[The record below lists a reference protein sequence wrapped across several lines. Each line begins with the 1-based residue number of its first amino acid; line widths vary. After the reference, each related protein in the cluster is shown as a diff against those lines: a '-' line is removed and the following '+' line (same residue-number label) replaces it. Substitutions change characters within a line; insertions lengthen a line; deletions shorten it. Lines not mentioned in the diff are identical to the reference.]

1 MSSGKPV
8 DRASNNQSTAKPGI
22 EARFQLKRK
31 DFALDIDFAAPGK
44 GVTALFGP
52 SGSGK
57 TTLLRCIAGLE
68 KPTRGH
74 FTING
79 QCWHDEHKSI
89 PVHRRPMAYVF
100 QEASLFPHLNVRE
113 NMAYGWRRMA
123 KRQRKLQFDDVTA
136 WLGLD
141 ALLDRRAEQLSG
153 GQRQRVAIARALLTS
168 PQLLLMD
175 EPLASLDAS
184 GKAEILPY
192 LESLWQEL
200 DIPVL
205 YVSHAPEEVQQLA
218 DHLILLDQGRVV
230 AAGELNALLTDPL
243 LAISHFEEAA
253 AVLEA
258 RVVSHDTEFHLTS
271 LAFDGAQVSV
281 SYNGL
286 PLGHKARLRICAR
299 DVSLALVQPQKISI
313 SNSFSVRVVSIDPD
327 RDPSQ
332 MLVRCEI
339 GGQHLLSRITR
350 RSVHLL
356 NIEVGKNVYAQVKT
370 VALMK

>member
-1 MSSGKPV
+1 MNTNPL
-8 DRASNNQSTAKPGI
+8 NNQHITACFK
-22 EARFQLKRK
+22 LKRK
-31 DFALDIDFAAPGK
+31 EFQLDVSFTTPGK

-68 KPTRGH
+68 NPDRAR
-74 FTING
+74 FFING
-79 QCWHDEHKSI
+79 QCWHDENKNRA
-89 PVHRRPMAYVF
+89 VHRRPIAYVF
-100 QEASLFPHLNVRE
+100 QEPSLFPHLNVRE
-113 NMAYGWRRMA
+113 NMAYGWRRIP
-123 KRQRKLQFDDVTA
+123 KQQRKLRFDDVSA
-136 WLGLD
+136 WLGLE
-141 ALLDRRAEQLSG
+141 AFLERKTEELSG

-168 PQLLLMD
+168 PELLLMD
-175 EPLASLDAS
+175 EPLASLDVN

-192 LESLWQEL
+192 LESLCQQL
-200 DIPVL
+200 DIPIF
-205 YVSHAPEEVQQLA
+205 YVSHSPEEVQQLA
-218 DHLILLDQGRVV
+218 DHLILLEQGRVTG
-230 AAGELNALLTDPL
+230 AGDLNALLTDPEL
-243 LAISHFEEAA
+243 TIAHFEEAA

-258 RVVSHDTEFHLTS
+258 RVVNHDKEFHLTS

-299 DVSLALVQPQKISI
+299 DVSLALVEPQQISI
-313 SNSFSVRVVSIDPD
+313 SNSFAVRVVSLDPD

-332 MLVRCEI
+332 LLVRCEV

-356 NIEVGKNVYAQVKT
+356 KIKIGDLLYAQVKS

>member
-1 MSSGKPV
+1 MDDNFPF
-8 DRASNNQSTAKPGI
+8 DQRI
-22 EARFQLKRK
+22 EARFELKRK
-31 DFALDIDFAAPGK
+31 DFELDISFAAPGK
-44 GVTALFGP
+44 GVSAIFGP

-68 KPTRGH
+68 KPDSAH

-79 QCWHDEHKSI
+79 QCWQDAHKSLA
-89 PVHRRPMAYVF
+89 VHRRPMAYVF

-113 NMAYGWRRMA
+113 NMAYGWRRIA
-123 KRQRKLQFDDVTA
+123 KDQRKIHFDDVTA
-136 WLGLD
+136 WLGLET
-141 ALLDRRAEQLSG
+141 LLEHQPEQLSG

-175 EPLASLDAS
+175 EPLASLDAN

-192 LESLWQEL
+192 IESLCSEL

-205 YVSHAPEEVQQLA
+205 YVSHSPEEVQQLA
-218 DHLILLDQGRVV
+218 DYLVLLEQGRVV
-230 AAGELNALLTDPL
+230 AAGELNTLLTDPL
-243 LAISHFEEAA
+243 LAISHFEDAA

-258 RVVSHDTEFHLTS
+258 SVIGHDKEFHLTS
-271 LAFDGAQVSV
+271 LAFDHAQVSV

-299 DVSLALVQPQKISI
+299 DVSLALVQPQQISI
-313 SNSFSVRVVSIDPD
+313 SNSFPVKVVSIDPD

-356 NIEVGKNVYAQVKT
+356 KIEVGKNVYAQVKS

>member
-1 MSSGKPV
+1 MSLDDKLPAGQHI
-8 DRASNNQSTAKPGI
+8 A
-22 EARFQLKRK
+22 ARFELQRK
-31 DFALDIDFAAPGK
+31 DFKLNINFTAPGT

-68 KPTRGH
+68 KPDRAH

-79 QCWHDEHKSI
+79 QCWHDENI
-89 PVHRRPMAYVF
+89 NLAVHRRPIAYVF

-113 NMAYGWRRMA
+113 NMAYGWRRIA
-123 KRQRKLQFDDVTA
+123 KQQRKLQFDDVIA
-136 WLGLD
+136 WLGLGD
-141 ALLDRRAEQLSG
+141 LLERRTEQLSG

-184 GKAEILPY
+184 GKAEIMPY

-200 DIPVL
+200 NIPVL
-205 YVSHAPEEVQQLA
+205 YVSHSPEEVQQLA
-218 DHLILLDQGRVV
+218 DHLILLDQGRVA
-230 AAGELNALLTDPL
+230 AAGELNTLLTDPQ
-243 LAISHFEEAA
+243 LAIAHFEDAA

-258 RVVSHDTEFHLTS
+258 RVVGHDKEFHLTS

-286 PLGHKARLRICAR
+286 ALGHQARLRICAR
-299 DVSLALVQPQKISI
+299 DVSLALVQPRQISI
-313 SNSFSVRVVSIDPD
+313 SNSFSVKVVSIDPD

-332 MLVRCEI
+332 LLVRCEV
-339 GGQHLLSRITR
+339 GAQHLLARITR

-356 NIEVGKNVYAQVKT
+356 KIEIGKTVYAQVKS

>member
-1 MSSGKPV
+1 MRYSDSEEL
-8 DRASNNQSTAKPGI
+8 ALQ
-22 EARFQLKRK
+22 ARFQLKRK
-31 DFALDIDFAAPGK
+31 DFELDVSFAAPGK
-44 GVTALFGP
+44 GVTALFGS

-68 KPTRGH
+68 QADSAY
-74 FTING
+74 FNING
-79 QCWHDEHKSI
+79 HCWQDENTNIAVHQRSI
-89 PVHRRPMAYVF
+89 GYVF
-100 QEASLFPHLNVRE
+100 QEASLFPHLNVEE
-113 NMAYGWRRMA
+113 NMAYGWRRIP
-123 KRQRKLQFDDVTA
+123 KQQRKLKRDDVTQ
-136 WLGLD
+136 WLGLET
-141 ALLDRRAEQLSG
+141 LLQRRPEQLSG

-192 LESLWQEL
+192 LESLGREL

-205 YVSHAPEEVQQLA
+205 YVSHSPEEVQQLA
-218 DHLILLDQGRVV
+218 DYLVLLNEGKIV

-243 LAISHFEEAA
+243 LAIAHFEDAA

-258 RVVSHDTEFHLTS
+258 RVVGHDKKFHLTR

-299 DVSLALVQPQKISI
+299 DVSLALVPPQQISI
-313 SNSFSVRVVSIDPD
+313 SNCFPVKVISIDPD

-339 GGQHLLSRITR
+339 GGQFLLARLTR

-356 NIEVGKNVYAQVKT
+356 KIEVGINVYAQVKS

>member
-1 MSSGKPV
+1 M
-8 DRASNNQSTAKPGI
+8 DNNSLPADQCIA
-22 EARFQLKRK
+22 ARFKLKRK
-31 DFALDIDFAAPGK
+31 DFELDVSFTAPGK

-68 KPTRGH
+68 NPDGAH
-74 FTING
+74 LSING
-79 QCWHDEHKSI
+79 QCWHSDNKNLA
-89 PVHRRPMAYVF
+89 VHRRPIGYVF

-113 NMAYGWRRMA
+113 NMTYGWRRIP
-123 KRQRKLQFDDVTA
+123 KQQRKLRFDDVTA
-136 WLGLD
+136 WLGLE
-141 ALLDRRAEQLSG
+141 AFLERKTEALSG

-168 PQLLLMD
+168 PELLLMD

-218 DHLILLDQGRVV
+218 DHLILLDQGRV
-230 AAGELNALLTDPL
+230 AGAGELNTLLTDPL
-243 LAISHFEEAA
+243 MAISHFEDAA

-258 RVVSHDTEFHLTS
+258 RVVGHDKEFHLTS

-286 PLGHKARLRICAR
+286 PIGHKARLRICAR
-299 DVSLALVQPQKISI
+299 DVSLALVQPQQISI
-313 SNSFSVRVVSIDPD
+313 SNSFAVRVVSIDPD

-332 MLVRCEI
+332 LLVRCEI

-356 NIEVGKNVYAQVKT
+356 KIEVDKNVYAQVKS

>member
-1 MSSGKPV
+1 MAPSFP
-8 DRASNNQSTAKPGI
+8 PGQHI
-22 EARFQLKRK
+22 DARFTLKRK
-31 DFALDIDFAAPGK
+31 DFELDINFAAPGK
-44 GVTALFGP
+44 GVTAIFGP

-68 KPTRGH
+68 KPDSGH
-74 FTING
+74 VIIND
-79 QCWHDEHKSI
+79 QCWHDANKSLA
-89 PVHRRPMAYVF
+89 VHRRPMAYVF

-113 NMAYGWRRMA
+113 NMSYGWRRIA
-123 KRQRKLQFDDVTA
+123 KDQRKIHFNDVTA
-136 WLGLD
+136 WLGLE
-141 ALLDRRAEQLSG
+141 ALLERQPQQLSG

-175 EPLASLDAS
+175 EPLASLDAN

-192 LESLWQEL
+192 LESLCSEL

-205 YVSHAPEEVQQLA
+205 YVSHSPEEVQQLA
-218 DHLILLDQGRVV
+218 DYLVLLEQGRVV

-243 LAISHFEEAA
+243 LAISHFADAA

-258 RVVSHDTEFHLTS
+258 SVIGHDKTFHLTS
-271 LAFDGAQVSV
+271 LAFDHAQVSV

-299 DVSLALVQPQKISI
+299 DVSLALVQPQQISI
-313 SNSFSVRVVSIDPD
+313 SNSFPVKVVGVDPD

-356 NIEVGKNVYAQVKT
+356 KIEVGKNVYAQVKS

>member
-1 MSSGKPV
+1 LSLPDKRP
-8 DRASNNQSTAKPGI
+8 DKLPADQRL
-22 EARFQLKRK
+22 EARFELQRK
-31 DFALDIDFAAPGK
+31 DFALDAHFTAPGK

-68 KPTRGH
+68 KPKRAH

-79 QCWHDEHKSI
+79 QCWHDDHI
-89 PVHRRPMAYVF
+89 NLAVHRRPMAYVF

-113 NMAYGWRRMA
+113 NMAYGWRRIA
-123 KRQRKLQFDDVTA
+123 KELRKLHFDDVSA
-136 WLGLD
+136 WLGLET
-141 ALLDRRAEQLSG
+141 LLERRPEQLSG

-192 LESLWQEL
+192 LESLWQQL

-205 YVSHAPEEVQQLA
+205 YVSHSPEEVQQLA
-218 DHLILLDQGRVV
+218 DYLILLEQGQVV

-243 LAISHFEEAA
+243 LAIAHFEDAA

-258 RVVSHDTEFHLTS
+258 RVIGHDKEFHLTS
-271 LAFDGAQVSV
+271 LAFDGAKVSV

-299 DVSLALVQPQKISI
+299 DVSLALVQPQQISI
-313 SNSFSVRVVSIDPD
+313 SNSFPVQVVSIDPD

-332 MLVRCEI
+332 MLVRCEV

-356 NIEVGKNVYAQVKT
+356 KIEVGKSVFAQVKS

>member
-1 MSSGKPV
+1 MDDSLPADQRIS
-8 DRASNNQSTAKPGI
+8 
-22 EARFQLKRK
+22 ARFKLTRK
-31 DFALDIDFAAPGK
+31 DFALDASFTAPGK

-68 KPTRGH
+68 NPDRAH
-74 FTING
+74 FAING
-79 QCWHDEHKSI
+79 QCWHDDNKNLA
-89 PVHRRPMAYVF
+89 VHRRPIAYVF

-113 NMAYGWRRMA
+113 NMAYGWRRIP
-123 KRQRKLQFDDVTA
+123 KRQRKLGFDDVTA
-136 WLGLD
+136 WLGLETF
-141 ALLDRRAEQLSG
+141 LERKTEVLSG

-168 PQLLLMD
+168 PELLLMD
-175 EPLASLDAS
+175 EPLASLDAN

-192 LESLWQEL
+192 LESLCQEL

-205 YVSHAPEEVQQLA
+205 YVSHSPEEVQQLA

-230 AAGELNALLTDPL
+230 ASGELNALLTDPL
-243 LAISHFEEAA
+243 LAIAHFEDAA

-258 RVVSHDTEFHLTS
+258 RVVGHDKEFHLTS

-299 DVSLALVQPQKISI
+299 DVSLALVQPLQISI
-313 SNSFSVRVVSIDPD
+313 SNSFAVRVLSIDPD

-332 MLVRCEI
+332 VLVRCEI
-339 GGQHLLSRITR
+339 GGQHLLARITR

-356 NIEVGKNVYAQVKT
+356 KIEVGKHLYAQVKS

>member
-1 MSSGKPV
+1 MDDKLPV
-8 DRASNNQSTAKPGI
+8 NLSIA
-22 EARFQLKRK
+22 ARFQLQRK
-31 DFALDIDFAAPGK
+31 DFALDASFSAPGK
-44 GVTALFGP
+44 GVTALFGA

-57 TTLLRCIAGLE
+57 TTLLRCVAGLE
-68 KPTRGH
+68 KPDRAH

-79 QCWHDEHKSI
+79 QCWHDAHKSLA
-89 PVHRRPMAYVF
+89 VHRRPIAYVF

-113 NMAYGWRRMA
+113 NMLYGWRRIG
-123 KRQRKLQFDDVTA
+123 KQQRKLSFDDVCA
-136 WLGLD
+136 WLGLET
-141 ALLDRRAEQLSG
+141 LLEHRPEQLSG

-205 YVSHAPEEVQQLA
+205 YVSHSPEEVQQLA
-218 DHLILLDQGRVV
+218 DYLILLEQGRVV
-230 AAGELNALLTDPL
+230 AAGELNDLLTDPL
-243 LAISHFEEAA
+243 LTISHFADAA

-258 RVVSHDTEFHLTS
+258 SVVSHDKAFHLTT
-271 LAFDGAQVSV
+271 LAFEGAQVSV

-299 DVSLALVQPQKISI
+299 DVSLALIQPQQTSI
-313 SNSFSVRVVSIDPD
+313 SNSFPVRVLSIDPD

-339 GGQHLLSRITR
+339 GGQYLLARITR
-350 RSVHLL
+350 RSLHLL
-356 NIEVGKNVYAQVKT
+356 KIATGSNVYAQVKS

>member
-1 MSSGKPV
+1 MADSLSS
-8 DRASNNQSTAKPGI
+8 DHSI
-22 EARFQLKRK
+22 EARFELRRR
-31 DFALDIDFAAPGK
+31 DFTLDIRFTAPGK
-44 GVTALFGP
+44 GVTALFGA

-68 KPTRGH
+68 KPDSAY
-74 FTING
+74 FKING
-79 QCWHDEHKSI
+79 SCWHDENTNLA
-89 PVHRRPMAYVF
+89 VHRRPIAYVF
-100 QEASLFPHLNVRE
+100 QEASLFPHLSVRE
-113 NMAYGWRRMA
+113 NMAYGWRRIP
-123 KRQRKLQFDDVTA
+123 KQQRKLQFDDVTA
-136 WLGLD
+136 WLGLE
-141 ALLDRRAEQLSG
+141 ALLERRPNQLSG

-175 EPLASLDAS
+175 EPLASLDAN

-192 LESLWQEL
+192 LESLWREL

-218 DHLILLDQGRVV
+218 DHLILLDQGRVL
-230 AAGELNALLTDPL
+230 ASGELNALLTDPS
-243 LAISHFEEAA
+243 LAISHFEDAA

-258 RVVSHDTEFHLTS
+258 SVVGHDKEFHLTS

-299 DVSLALVQPQKISI
+299 DVSLALVQPQQISI
-313 SNSFSVRVVSIDPD
+313 SNSFQVRVLSIDPD

-339 GGQHLLSRITR
+339 GEQFLLSRITR

-356 NIEVGKNVYAQVKT
+356 KIEVGNNVYAQVKS

>member
-1 MSSGKPV
+1 MDDNFPV
-8 DRASNNQSTAKPGI
+8 EQRID
-22 EARFQLKRK
+22 ARFELKRK
-31 DFALDIDFAAPGK
+31 DFELDINFAAPGK
-44 GVTALFGP
+44 GVSAIFGP

-68 KPTRGH
+68 KPDSAH

-79 QCWHDEHKSI
+79 QCWHDAHKSLA
-89 PVHRRPMAYVF
+89 VHRRPMAYVF

-113 NMAYGWRRMA
+113 NMAYGWRRIA
-123 KRQRKLQFDDVTA
+123 KDQRKIHFDDVTT
-136 WLGLD
+136 WLGLE
-141 ALLDRRAEQLSG
+141 ALLEHQPQQLSG

-175 EPLASLDAS
+175 EPLASLDAN

-192 LESLWQEL
+192 LESLCREL
-200 DIPVL
+200 SIPVL
-205 YVSHAPEEVQQLA
+205 YVSHSPEEVQQLA
-218 DHLILLDQGRVV
+218 DYLILLEQGRVV
-230 AAGELNALLTDPL
+230 AAGELNTLLTDPL
-243 LAISHFEEAA
+243 LAISHFEDAA

-258 RVVSHDTEFHLTS
+258 NVIGHDKEFHLTS
-271 LAFDGAQVSV
+271 LAFDHAQVSV

-299 DVSLALVQPQKISI
+299 DVSLALVQPQQISI
-313 SNSFSVRVVSIDPD
+313 SNSFPVKVVSIDPD

-356 NIEVGKNVYAQVKT
+356 KIEVGKNVYAQVKS

>member
-1 MSSGKPV
+1 MDGNFPF
-8 DRASNNQSTAKPGI
+8 DQRI
-22 EARFQLKRK
+22 EARFALKRK
-31 DFALDIDFAAPGK
+31 DFELDIDFAAPGK
-44 GVTALFGP
+44 GVTAIFGP

-68 KPTRGH
+68 KPDSAH

-79 QCWHDEHKSI
+79 QCWHDAHQSLA
-89 PVHRRPMAYVF
+89 VHRRPMAYVF

-113 NMAYGWRRMA
+113 NMAYGWRRIA
-123 KRQRKLQFDDVTA
+123 KSQRRIHFDDVTA
-136 WLGLD
+136 WLGLE
-141 ALLDRRAEQLSG
+141 ALLEHQPEQLSG

-175 EPLASLDAS
+175 EPLASLDAN

-192 LESLWQEL
+192 LESLCSEL

-205 YVSHAPEEVQQLA
+205 YVSHSPEEVQQLA
-218 DHLILLDQGRVV
+218 DYLILLEQGRVV
-230 AAGELNALLTDPL
+230 AAGELNTLLTDPL
-243 LAISHFEEAA
+243 LAISHFEDAA

-258 RVVSHDTEFHLTS
+258 NVIGHDKEFHLTS
-271 LAFDGAQVSV
+271 LAFEHAQVSV

-299 DVSLALVQPQKISI
+299 DVSLALVQPQQISI
-313 SNSFSVRVVSIDPD
+313 SNSFPVKVVSIDPD

-356 NIEVGKNVYAQVKT
+356 KIEVGNSVYAQVKS